1 MTQSPTRLLV
11 LYTGG
16 TIGMQ
21 QSAAGLM
28 PASGFETRLR
38 ERQAET
44 GEALPDWIFREFVPP
59 LDSANMHPRHWQQMA
74 ERIRSAVTAE
84 GCDAVLLLHG
94 TDTLAYSAAA
104 LSFLLLDLPV
114 PVLLTGAMLPA
125 GSEGSD
131 AWPNLFGAMRA
142 LQAGRVSGVQ
152 LYFNGALLHGARVSK
167 LRSDAFDAFAEAP
180 RQRLANATA
189 ERPPALLPR
198 RPAQVMVLP
207 LYPGVGAAQV
217 QALVASGAQMTGG
230 PFGGPTGGPN
240 MFIAMDPPK
249 HDVQRKAVSPAVS
262 PTNLQI
268 LGPLIRERAAA
279 ILDGLPI
286 GEEFDWV
293 DKVSMELTAMTLA
306 TLFGMPQEVQDALAA
321 GRVSEIVSAE
331 FEFHRVHN
339 RIANGDKLAWF
350 LLNATRYTPRSPRP
364 RWCAATKLCIRC
376 ARCCQFWPGTLPAT
390 MRG

>member
-1 MTQSPTRLLV
+1 MNPSIQRLLV

-28 PASGFETRLR
+28 PASGFEARMR
-38 ERQAET
+38 EQQAH
-44 GEALPDWIFREFVPP
+44 EAGPLPDWTFHELQPL

-189 ERPPALLPR
+189 VRPPALLPLR
-198 RPAQVMVLP
+198 QAHRQ
-207 LYPGVGAAQV
+207 GVV
-217 QALVASGAQMTGG
+217 
-230 PFGGPTGGPN
+230 
-240 MFIAMDPPK
+240 
-249 HDVQRKAVSPAVS
+249 
-262 PTNLQI
+262 
-268 LGPLIRERAAA
+268 
-279 ILDGLPI
+279 
-286 GEEFDWV
+286 
-293 DKVSMELTAMTLA
+293 LA
-306 TLFGMPQEVQDALAA
+306 TISQCPGGHVDFGVYAAGSALRDAGLVSGGGMTREAALGKLFALLAA
-321 GRVSEIVSAE
+321 GLDQAQVE
-331 FEFHRVHN
+331 H
-339 RIANGDKLAWF
+339 WF
-350 LLNATRYTPRSPRP
+350 CRD
-364 RWCAATKLCIRC
+364 LCGEM
-376 ARCCQFWPGTLPAT
+376 AG
-390 MRG
+390 